1 MRTDIKLGRVFGIDI
16 GLNYSWFL
24 IALLIVLSVASEF
37 SAAHKD
43 WSQGLIWSLAVV
55 TALLFFVSLLLHE
68 LAHSLVAKS
77 RNLPVRSITLF
88 ALGGVSQIEKN
99 PTDARTEFWMAIVG
113 PLTSCAIGFVCLG
126 TARLCGWTPGV
137 SSAKPVVAVL
147 VWLGYI
153 NLGLGIFNLIPGY
166 PLDGGRV
173 LRAILWWKTGNADQ
187 STRLAARIG
196 EGVGFAFIAIGVMEM
211 FRGAGFNG
219 LWIVFIGWFLTQAA
233 AGSYREVEIVPFLK
247 GRHVADLMSSDC
259 PIVDGHMDVQHF
271 VDEEMLRSGKRC
283 FLVEENG
290 AFAGL
295 ITPHEIKHVERSRW
309 PSTPLSSVMLPAAR
323 LRTVTPETSLKDA
336 LEVMTTND
344 LNQLPVLAN
353 GRLRGMVSRSQVLQ
367 LFQTRAELKAQA

>member
-24 IALLIVLSVASEF
+24 IAFLIVLSVAGEF

-43 WSQGLIWSLAVV
+43 WSQGLIWSLAIV

-77 RNLPVRSITLF
+77 HNLPVRSITLF

-99 PTDARTEFWMAIVG
+99 PSDARTEFWMAIVG
-113 PLTSCAIGFVCLG
+113 PITSCILGGLCLG
-126 TARLCGWTPGV
+126 AAMWSGWTPGASAATPLV
-137 SSAKPVVAVL
+137 SML

-153 NLGLGIFNLIPGY
+153 NCGLGIFNLIPGY

-187 STRLAARIG
+187 STRIAARIG
-196 EGVGFAFIAIGVMEM
+196 EGVGFAFIAFGMMQV
-211 FRGAGFNG
+211 FGGAGLNG
-219 LWIVFIGWFLTQAA
+219 LWIAFIGWFLIQAA
-233 AGSYREVEIVPFLK
+233 AESYREVETVPFLTR
-247 GRHVADLMSSDC
+247 RHVADLMSSDC
-259 PIVDGHMDVQHF
+259 PTVDGNLDIQHF
-271 VDEEMLRSGKRC
+271 VDDEMLRTGKRC
-283 FLVEENG
+283 FLVQENG

-295 ITPHEIKHVERSRW
+295 ITPHEIKHVERNLW
-309 PSTPLSSVMLPAAR
+309 PSTKLSSVMLPAAR
-323 LRTVTPETSLKDA
+323 LRTVKPETSLKDA
-336 LEVMTTND
+336 LDVMATGD

-367 LFQTRAELKAQA
+367 LFQTRAELQV

>member
-1 MRTDIKLGRVFGIDI
+1 MRTNIKLGRVFGIQI
-16 GLNYSWFL
+16 GLHYSWFL
-24 IALLIVLSVASEF
+24 IAFLIVLSVANGF

-43 WSQGLIWSLAVV
+43 WSRDLVWSLSVV

-77 RNLPVRSITLF
+77 RNLRVRSITLF

-99 PTDARTEFWMAIVG
+99 PADARTEFWMTIVG
-113 PLTSCAIGFVCLG
+113 PITSCTIGCVCLG
-126 TARLCGWTPGV
+126 AAMLCGWTRGA
-137 SSAKPVVAVL
+137 SAATPVVAML

-153 NLGLGIFNLIPGY
+153 NVGLGIFNLIPGY

-173 LRAILWWKTGNADQ
+173 LHAILWWKTGNADQ

-196 EGVGFAFIAIGVMEM
+196 EGVGFVFIAVGVMQV
-211 FRGAGFNG
+211 FGGAGLNG
-219 LWIVFIGWFLTQAA
+219 LWIAFIGWFLTQAA
-233 AGSYREVEIVPFLK
+233 AESYREVETAPFLD
-247 GRHVADLMSSDC
+247 RRRVADLMSSDC
-259 PIVDGHMDVQHF
+259 PTVDGDLDIQHF

-283 FLVEENG
+283 FLVKKDG

-295 ITPHEIKHVERSRW
+295 ITPHEIKHVERSQW
-309 PSTPLSSVMLPAAR
+309 PSTKLSSVMLPAAR

-336 LEVMTTND
+336 LEAMATND

-353 GRLRGMVSRSQVLQ
+353 GHLRGMVSRGQVLQ
-367 LFQTRAELKAQA
+367 LFQTRAELQA

>member
-1 MRTDIKLGRVFGIDI
+1 MRTDIKLGRVFGIQI
-16 GLNYSWFL
+16 GLHYSWFL
-24 IALLIVLSVASEF
+24 IAFLIVLSVAREF

-43 WSQGLIWSLAVV
+43 WGQGLIWSLAVV

-99 PTDARTEFWMAIVG
+99 PTDAGTESWMAIVG
-113 PLTSCAIGFVCLG
+113 PLTSCAIGCVCLG
-126 TARLCGWTPGV
+126 TAMLCGWTL
-137 SSAKPVVAVL
+137 SAAGATPVVAML

-166 PLDGGRV
+166 PMDGGRV
-173 LRAILWWKTGNADQ
+173 LHAILWWKTGNADQ

-196 EGVGFAFIAIGVMEM
+196 EGVGFVFIALGVMQV
-211 FRGAGFNG
+211 FAGAAFNG
-219 LWIVFIGWFLTQAA
+219 IWIAFIGWFLMQAA
-233 AGSYREVEIVPFLK
+233 AESYREVETGPILT

-259 PIVDGHMDVQHF
+259 PTVDGDQDVQHF
-271 VDEEMLRSGKRC
+271 VDDEMLRTGKRC
-283 FLVEENG
+283 FLVEKDG
-290 AFAGL
+290 ALAGL
-295 ITPHEIKHVERSRW
+295 ITPHEIKHVERSQW
-309 PSTPLSSVMLPAAR
+309 PSTALSSIMLPAAR

-336 LEVMTTND
+336 LEVMATND

-367 LFQTRAELKAQA
+367 LFQTRAELQV

>member
-1 MRTDIKLGRVFGIDI
+1 MRTDIKLGRVFGIEI

-24 IALLIVLSVASEF
+24 IAFLIVLSVAGEF

-43 WSQGLIWSLAVV
+43 WSQSLIWTLSVL

-77 RNLPVRSITLF
+77 HNLPVRAITLF

-99 PTDARTEFWMAIVG
+99 PEDARTEFWMAIVG
-113 PLTSCAIGFVCLG
+113 PLTSCMIGGVCLG
-126 TARLCGWTPGV
+126 VALLCGWTPGT
-137 SSAKPVVAVL
+137 SGATPVVAML

-196 EGVGFAFIAIGVMEM
+196 EGVGFAFIALGLTQV
-211 FRGAGFNG
+211 FRGAAFNG
-219 LWIVFIGWFLTQAA
+219 LWIVFIGWFLIQAA
-233 AGSYREVEIVPFLK
+233 AESYREARAAPFLTR
-247 GRHVADLMSSDC
+247 RHVADLMSSDC
-259 PIVDGHMDVQHF
+259 PTVDGHLDIQHF
-271 VDEEMLRSGKRC
+271 VDDEMLRTGKRC
-283 FLVEENG
+283 FLVEEDG
-290 AFAGL
+290 ALAGL
-295 ITPHEIKHVERSRW
+295 ITPHEIKHVERSQW
-309 PSTPLSSVMLPAAR
+309 PSTMLSSVMLPAAR
-323 LRTVTPETSLKDA
+323 LHTVTPETSLKDA
-336 LEVMTTND
+336 LEAMTTND

-353 GRLRGMVSRSQVLQ
+353 GSLRGMISRSQVLQ
-367 LFQTRAELKAQA
+367 LFQTGAELQV

>member
-24 IALLIVLSVASEF
+24 IAFLIVLSVAGEF

-43 WSQGLIWSLAVV
+43 WSQGLIWSLAIV

-77 RNLPVRSITLF
+77 HNLPVRSITLF

-99 PTDARTEFWMAIVG
+99 PSDAQTEFWMAIVG
-113 PLTSCAIGFVCLG
+113 PITSCAIGFVCLG
-126 TARLCGWTPGV
+126 AALLCGWTPATSG
-137 SSAKPVVAVL
+137 ATPVVAML

-153 NLGLGIFNLIPGY
+153 NFGLGIFNLIPGY

-219 LWIVFIGWFLTQAA
+219 LWIVSIGWFLIQAA
-233 AGSYREVEIVPFLK
+233 AESYREVETVPFLS
-247 GRHVADLMSSDC
+247 RRRVADLMSSDC
-259 PIVDGHMDVQHF
+259 PTVDGNLDIQHF
-271 VDEEMLRSGKRC
+271 VDDEMLRTGKRC

-295 ITPHEIKHVERSRW
+295 ITPHEIKHVERNLW
-309 PSTPLSSVMLPAAR
+309 PSTTLSSVMLPAAR
-323 LRTVTPETSLKDA
+323 LRTVKPETSLKDA
-336 LEVMTTND
+336 LDVMATDD

-353 GRLRGMVSRSQVLQ
+353 GRLRGMVSRGQVLQ
-367 LFQTRAELKAQA
+367 LFQTRAELQV

>member
-1 MRTDIKLGRVFGIDI
+1 MRTDIKLGRVFGIQI
-16 GLNYSWFL
+16 GLHYSWFL
-24 IALLIVLSVASEF
+24 IAFLIVLSVAGEF

-43 WSQGLIWSLAVV
+43 WGQGMIWSLSVV

-68 LAHSLVAKS
+68 LAHSLVAQS

-88 ALGGVSQIEKN
+88 ALGGVSQIERN
-99 PTDARTEFWMAIVG
+99 PADARTEFRVAIVG
-113 PLTSCAIGFVCLG
+113 PLTSCAIGGVCLG
-126 TARLCGWTPGV
+126 TAWWCGWTG
-137 SSAKPVVAVL
+137 ATGATPVVAVL

-196 EGVGFAFIAIGVMEM
+196 EAVGFVFIALGVTQV
-211 FRGAGFNG
+211 FGGAGLNG
-219 LWIVFIGWFLTQAA
+219 LWIAFMGWFLIQAA
-233 AGSYREVEIVPFLK
+233 AQSCREVETVPFLT
-247 GRHVADLMSSDC
+247 GRHVADLMSSEC
-259 PIVDGHMDVQHF
+259 PIVDGHLDIQRF

-290 AFAGL
+290 AFVGL
-295 ITPHEIKHVERSRW
+295 ITPNEIKHVPRNEW
-309 PSTPLSSVMLPAAR
+309 PSTPLSSVMLPVAR

-336 LEVMTTND
+336 LELMATND
-344 LNQLPVLAN
+344 LNQLPVMAN
-353 GRLRGMVSRSQVLQ
+353 GRPRGMVSRSQVLQ
-367 LFQTRAELKAQA
+367 LFQTRAELQM